1 MMKNLTHPQVI
12 ALKYMYL
19 LKAVHTYLV
28 LNRNIEQMSAYPYS
42 ETCACEN
49 GDHPTF
55 CLLIPLTHINIP
67 V

>member
-1 MMKNLTHPQVI
+1 MIKNLTHPQVI

-28 LNRNIEQMSAYPYS
+28 LNRNIEQMSAYS
-42 ETCACEN
+42 EICACEN
-49 GDHPTF
+49 GDNPTF
-55 CLLIPLTHINIP
+55 CLLIPLTRIKKP